1 MLKSFEQ
8 LKQKVMTN
16 KQKRVIAVA
25 AAADAAA
32 LSAICDAQKELGI
45 DYVLIGDKAAVLAAG
60 GGVGFAVDEGKIIH
74 VDSDEAAAEA
84 AVGLVRE
91 GAADVLMKGK
101 LQTGTL
107 LKAVVDKENG
117 IRQGGLMSHIAV
129 LESPFYHKLIFST
142 DGGMVTAPD
151 LAQKRGIVENAVDFL
166 HKLGYDMPKVAALA
180 AVEVVNDK
188 MPETVDAAALSAL
201 NRDGEISGCTIGGPI
216 SIDLAVSAESAKIK
230 GFESPV
236 AGDAD
241 IFLAPDIAAGNIMAK
256 TLIYLGNAKMAGCV
270 LGAKVPIILVS
281 RGASAEEK
289 MLSILLTVAR

>member
-8 LKQKVMTN
+8 LKQKVMAS

-32 LSAICDAQKELGI
+32 LSAICDAQKELGV
-45 DYVLIGDKAAVLAAG
+45 DYVLIGDKAAVLAAA
-60 GGVGFAVDEGKIIH
+60 GGVGFAVDESKIIH
-74 VDSDEAAAEA
+74 ADSDEAAAKA
-84 AVGLVRE
+84 AVALVRD
-91 GAADVLMKGK
+91 GKADVLMKGK

-107 LKAVVDKENG
+107 LKAVVDKERG
-117 IRQGGLMSHIAV
+117 IRQGGLMSHVAV
-129 LESPFYHKLIFST
+129 LESPFYHKLIFVT

-151 LAQKRGIVENAVDFL
+151 LGQKRGIAENAVRFL
-166 HKLGYDMPKVAALA
+166 HQLGYETPKVAALA
-180 AVEVVNDK
+180 AVETVNDK
-188 MPETVDAAALSAL
+188 MPETVDAAALTRL
-201 NRDGEISGCTIGGPI
+201 QRDGEIAGCVIDGPL
-216 SIDLAVSAESAKIK
+216 SIDLAVSAASAKIK

-256 TLIYLGNAKMAGCV
+256 TLIYLGGAKMAGCV

-289 MLSILLTVAR
+289 MLSILLTMAV